1 MVYHC
6 TGPVLHAAQF
16 RRSRAQPSS
25 PQHADTFA
33 NDYVALSQVPD
44 TQPACHLR
52 TQGAARLPS
61 DWKLQQGLEMPSHI
75 QALARISLQRPST
88 RWSMKWAALHSNSCY
103 AAVYAYTAANWK
115 KLQQGLEMPSHI
127 QALARLSLQRPSTRW
142 SMKWAALHSNS
153 CYAAVYAYTAANWK
167 KLQQGLEMPSHMQAL
182 ARLSLQRPSTR
193 WAMKWAALH
202 SSPCRAA
209 VYLYLFGTQLT
220 RTYSILREREV
231 KVVDRSLHNEQ
242 KHSRAIDCANIA
254 WARYSLP
261 WAWRLGRP
269 AVFIAIGNY

>member
-61 DWKLQQGLEMPSHI
+61 DWKLQQGLEIPSHI
-75 QALARISLQRPST
+75 QALARLSLQRPST

-142 SMKWAALHSNS
+142 
-153 CYAAVYAYTAANWK
+153 
-167 KLQQGLEMPSHMQAL
+167 
-182 ARLSLQRPSTR
+182 
-193 WAMKWAALH
+193 AMKWAALH
-202 SSPCRAA
+202 SSPCCAA
-209 VYLYLFGTQLT
+209 VYLYRFGTQLT

>member
-61 DWKLQQGLEMPSHI
+61 DWKLQQGLEIPSHI
-75 QALARISLQRPST
+75 
-88 RWSMKWAALHSNSCY
+88 
-103 AAVYAYTAANWK
+103 
-115 KLQQGLEMPSHI
+115 
-127 QALARLSLQRPSTRW
+127 
-142 SMKWAALHSNS
+142 
-153 CYAAVYAYTAANWK
+153 
-167 KLQQGLEMPSHMQAL
+167 QAL

-202 SSPCRAA
+202 SSPCCAA